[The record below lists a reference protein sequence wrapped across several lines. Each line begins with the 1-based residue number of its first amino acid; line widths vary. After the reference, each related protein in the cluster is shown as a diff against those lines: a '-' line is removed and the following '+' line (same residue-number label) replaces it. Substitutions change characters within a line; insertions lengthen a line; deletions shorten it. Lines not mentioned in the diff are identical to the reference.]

1 MLTNAIRSGRK
12 RLVATL
18 LAVLLP
24 VLLAAGM
31 VSAACGSDDGAEPVR
46 PVRLPPTTISVGEP
60 PPKIQ
65 EPPRPVEPLPPPE
78 AGQP

>member
-1 MLTNAIRSGRK
+1 MNAIRGR
-12 RLVATL
+12 RRHLVATL

-31 VSAACGSDDGAEPVR
+31 VSSACVSKDDTGPVR

-60 PPKIQ
+60 PPRIQ
-65 EPPRPVEPLPPPE
+65 EPPRPVDPLPLPE